1 MIDEVT
7 VSCKLESIP
16 IIFPKKSTIPKKLPK
31 NPPTNPDNLSPSVT
45 SSAALPKD
53 SAMPAVS
60 NAAINPSIRVNTT
73 PTPFRTEKNV
83 SKLPLLKITFK
94 SVSSPKAFPNPATT
108 LESVD
113 PIVLIK
119 SKTFPKA
126 PPMVSINFI
135 IPSGIMFLSF
145 DKVPPS
151 SKIPAS
157 GSAGGIY

>member
-60 NAAINPSIRVNTT
+60 NAAISPSIVVNTHPTIGKT
-73 PTPFRTEKNV
+73 PTNFLTTLN
-83 SKLPLLKITFK
+83 ITSK
-94 SVSSPKAFPNPATT
+94 SVMLDRNFPNPEAPS
-108 LESVD
+108 EIVD
-113 PIVLIK
+113 PIVLIT

-126 PPMVSINFI
+126 SPMVSINFI